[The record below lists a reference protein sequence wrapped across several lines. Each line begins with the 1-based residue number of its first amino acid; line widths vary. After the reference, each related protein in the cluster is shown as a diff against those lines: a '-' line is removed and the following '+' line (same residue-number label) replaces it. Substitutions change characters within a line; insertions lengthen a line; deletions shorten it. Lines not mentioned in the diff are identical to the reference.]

1 MNKVLELQN
10 HLRNRI
16 FTVFLHRD
24 TMYVSV
30 VSSNYV
36 SRKFIAIL
44 MTPTVGT
51 TNENKPFMYSCLG
64 FSSMEKEHSV
74 LWCTFLSWLAL
85 VFWSWGITS
94 DGSGKDTQISYLL
107 WCKLSP
113 CFPCNRTLCLICSS
127 QKSEHIQQTI
137 SLPHISP
144 SHNCE
149 GWKTLHFELLYKVKE
164 IISIHCILKL
174 YMFVHLTR
182 RCY

>member
-51 TNENKPFMYSCLG
+51 TNKNKPFMYRLSG
-64 FSSMEKEHSV
+64 VQFHGKGTFSAVMHIPE
-74 LWCTFLSWLAL
+74 L
-85 VFWSWGITS
+85 TS
-94 DGSGKDTQISYLL
+94 T
-107 WCKLSP
+107 
-113 CFPCNRTLCLICSS
+113 
-127 QKSEHIQQTI
+127 
-137 SLPHISP
+137 
-144 SHNCE
+144 
-149 GWKTLHFELLYKVKE
+149 
-164 IISIHCILKL
+164 CILVMRHYFRWFWERHTNIL
-174 YMFVHLTR
+174 FTLM
-182 RCY
+182 